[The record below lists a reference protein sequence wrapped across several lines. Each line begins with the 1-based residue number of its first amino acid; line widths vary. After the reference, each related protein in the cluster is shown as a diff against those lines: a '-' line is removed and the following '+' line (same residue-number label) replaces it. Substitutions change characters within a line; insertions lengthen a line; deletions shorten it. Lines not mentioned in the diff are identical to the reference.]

1 MPNIAKKAALALC
14 ITLAASVASAA
25 SPYIDL
31 AKEALDGQVRIT
43 PAETLNTGKAPY
55 VFQTS
60 YQSSDWS
67 GKLHKRMLVNNADNA
82 FKLGANPSWEASE
95 LLTQAH
101 NPRTIATYNS
111 VTNKTVLFNLT
122 TLSHKDQIALSS
134 RAGGSFD
141 TQLGEERV
149 RYLSG
154 ERELEQNASTITN
167 TTFRKR
173 SNLLGDIVHS
183 IPVLVSN
190 ARNANTD
197 KKAQRFVVN
206 QSSRP
211 DVVYVGANDGMLHA
225 FHAESGSELFAYIPS
240 PLIAKLSTLTSIDY
254 QHDAY
259 MDGNIGIG
267 EVQIDS
273 VWKTILSAGMG
284 AGAKGVFA
292 LDISTPNDFMNGL
305 GALFEFTEQD
315 DADIGYITCAPSI
328 IKLTTNRGREAYFVA
343 VPSGYNSSNRNGDAF
358 LFLLSLD
365 KKPSEPWMLNRNYFK
380 IKAANSNPDNANALA
395 APAFVLS
402 AQGTATLT
410 YAGDLQGNLWRF
422 DLQKDLDKPNVASII
437 FTAKDHQGNSQPISA
452 QPLITNA
459 PQGGYLVLFGTG
471 KYVEAADKD
480 PQGFKTNSFYA
491 VRDSTKGN
499 AAIAGRDELTQRKLT
514 RTTKGS
520 KTGYTVTGGAFNYG
534 ENFSD
539 KKGWYIDF
547 ANSTKSGERSIES
560 ATAEHGHVFFNT
572 HTPGT
577 NIQAPKNNTYVLNVL
592 TGFSASQDSIT
603 GYSTTNV
610 VLTRPIVVL
619 DSEITSKEPSGR
631 TTVKTNYSVIMI
643 EPNSHGNSVEIIES
657 GSFSASPAGRLSWRE
672 IQNWREL
679 NSIQNSK

>member
-1 MPNIAKKAALALC
+1 MLDLNKKAALALC

-25 SPYIDL
+25 SPFVDL
-31 AKEALDGQVRIT
+31 AKEALDGQVKIT
-43 PAETLNTGKAPY
+43 PTETLNTGKASY

-60 YQSSDWS
+60 YRSSDWS
-67 GKLHKRMLVNNADNA
+67 GKLHKRMLVNNADNS
-82 FKLGANPSWEASE
+82 FKLGANPSWEAGE
-95 LLTQAH
+95 LLTEAH

-122 TLSHKDQIALSS
+122 NLAHKDQMALSS
-134 RAGGSFD
+134 LAGGSFD
-141 TQLGEERV
+141 AQLGEERI

-154 ERELEQNASTITN
+154 ERELEQSASTITI

-173 SNLLGDIVHS
+173 SSLLGDIVHS
-183 IPVLVSN
+183 IPVLVGK
-190 ARNANTD
+190 ADNANAD
-197 KKAQRFVVN
+197 KKAQRFLAN

-240 PLIAKLSTLTSIDY
+240 PLIAKLSTLTSLNY

-267 EVQIDS
+267 AVQIDG
-273 VWKTILSAGMG
+273 VWKTVLSAGMG

-343 VPSGYNSSNRNGDAF
+343 IPSGYNSSNSNGDAF

-365 KKPSEPWMLNRNYFK
+365 KKPSESWMLNRNYFK
-380 IKAANSNPDNANALA
+380 IKAANSNPHNANALA

-402 AQGTATLT
+402 AQGSANLA

-422 DLQKDLDKPNVASII
+422 DLQKDLDKPNVARII

-499 AAIAGRDELTQRKLT
+499 TAISGRDELAQRKLT
-514 RTTKGS
+514 RTTKGR
-520 KTGYTVTGGAFNYG
+520 KTGNTVSGAAFNYG
-534 ENFSD
+534 ENSSD

-547 ANSTKSGERSIES
+547 ASSNKSGERSIEP
-560 ATAEHGHVFFNT
+560 AMAEHGYVFFNT

-577 NIQAPKNNTYVLNVL
+577 NLQAPSSNSYALNVL

-619 DSEITSKEPSGR
+619 DSEITSKETSGR
-631 TTVKTNYSVIMI
+631 TVVKTNYSVITI
-643 EPNSHGNSVEIIES
+643 EPSARGNSVEIIES
-657 GSFSASPAGRLSWRE
+657 GSFRASPAGRLSWRE